1 MTYTVELYKKDSR
14 TRKGERLDRK
24 VDHSTA
30 DRKAIEEVYA
40 KKYPASKGYR
50 FEIHET
56 YVKKHNLMGG
66 GEFTERYDTPHF
78 CSPSSES
85 YWSM

>member
-1 MTYTVELYKKDSR
+1 MYTVELYKLDKR
-14 TRKGERLDRK
+14 VRAGERLDRK
-24 VDHSTA
+24 VDHSSA
-30 DRKAIEEVYA
+30 DRDAIAEVYA
-40 KKYPASKGYR
+40 QKYPASKGYR

-56 YVKKHNLMGG
+56 FVTRTNMMGG
-66 GEFTERYDTPHF
+66 REYQERYDTPRY